1 MKLNNIPYEIII
13 KIIYYLDDIDIKNF
27 LFCDKYLHE
36 FYNNFHLYKYLK
48 YNSKNNRFKK
58 EYYDMKIIDKNKY
71 PYIKSYMFSNSLN
84 IFEGTKYFFICKIYL
99 DELSI
104 CNILPDTGSIK
115 LYLGINNEKNIY
127 PAKIIYKKNVK
138 KSKKYIIYQRKYFII
153 NKDYCLPFS
162 NMRCSYIKNN
172 LSTLL
177 QNNDDVILNNE
188 KFSNKYL
195 FGHQTYYEE
204 DPMKI
209 ISRKYKESEWIL
221 FATFDPEIIF
231 PLNRVSKEMIS
242 FFISKNDLDKIN
254 DVNIKKIKINT
265 FAIYNDIVEKDEE

>member
-115 LYLGINNEKNIY
+115 LYL
-127 PAKIIYKKNVK
+127 
-138 KSKKYIIYQRKYFII
+138 
-153 NKDYCLPFS
+153 
-162 NMRCSYIKNN
+162 
-172 LSTLL
+172 
-177 QNNDDVILNNE
+177 VINNE